1 MKFFASS
8 LLILGGVIVGLQG
21 EIKTEFLDSIKNNT
35 AFKKYQVFIKGGYE
49 IDCKLK
55 EYRVTPEFDF
65 AKFQCPALGDLDV
78 YTSGVYAKLSGLES
92 ENCMPESKDNISY
105 VACVF

>member
-1 MKFFASS
+1 MKFFVSS
-8 LLILGGVIVGLQG
+8 VLVLSGVIVGLQG

-35 AFKKYQVFIKGGYE
+35 AFKKYQVFLKGGFE
-49 IDCKLK
+49 VDCELK

-65 AKFQCPALGDLDV
+65 AKFQCPDLGGLDV
-78 YTSGVYAKLSGLES
+78 YTSGVYANLSGA
-92 ENCMPESKDNISY
+92 ESKNCLPETKDSVSY